1 MKQTILVMT
10 AVLGMALP
18 SGAVQDTNP
27 TFIPSA
33 GTASVSGVSARG
45 VNIERNGRYMAVDM
59 ILGLDALKVSSNR
72 AVVITPSLVNGADT
86 LDLPSV
92 GVYGRRRY
100 YYYLR
105 NGKSMLT
112 GPDELSYKASGRPE
126 NVVYN
131 QVVPYQDWMDGAQ
144 ISLRRR
150 EYGCC
155 NTLLGEERS
164 QLGLYAE
171 PEKPA
176 ENIAVIPVD
185 VYVTPPAGEPKVRSL
200 EGSAY
205 IDFRVDRTEIDP
217 TYRRNNMELGKIE
230 ATIDSVRN
238 DQDVTI
244 TGVWLKGYASPESP
258 YAHNR
263 ELAIGRTESLRRY
276 IRNLYHFDN
285 RLISTDYEAEDWAGL
300 RKYVEESD
308 LEHRSEILDIIDSNR
323 EPDNKEWRIKS
334 VYPEEYKILLRDCYP
349 ALRHTDYRISY
360 TVRSYGDIEEIR
372 RVMREH
378 PQNLSLNEFYRLAQ
392 TYEPGSP
399 EFTEVFETAV
409 RLYPGDATANLNA
422 ATAAISRGDTEAA
435 RRYLAKAG
443 DSPEAVYA
451 RGALA
456 VRTGD
461 YAEARRYLD
470 EARRLGVEAADE
482 TLRRVEAAGH

>member
-1 MKQTILVMT
+1 
-10 AVLGMALP
+10 MALP
-18 SGAVQDTNP
+18 SGAVQDSNP
-27 TFIPSA
+27 RFIPSDGSA
-33 GTASVSGVSARG
+33 PVSGVSVRG
-45 VNIERNGRYMAVDM
+45 LNLERNGRYMAVDM
-59 ILGLDALKVSSNR
+59 IIGLEKLEVSSSR

-105 NGKSMLT
+105 NSKSMLT
-112 GPDELSYKASGRPE
+112 GPDEFSYKASGRPE

-131 QVVPYQDWMDGAQ
+131 QVIPYQDWMDGAQ

-155 NTLLGEERS
+155 HTLLDE
-164 QLGLYAE
+164 QLSYLGSYAE
-171 PEKPA
+171 PE
-176 ENIAVIPVD
+176 ELVEELAVIPVD
-185 VYVTPPAGEPKVRSL
+185 VYVTPPAGEPKIRSL
-200 EGSAY
+200 EGSAF

-217 TYRRNNMELGKIE
+217 TYRRNSVELGKIE
-230 ATIDSVRN
+230 ATIDSVRH
-238 DQDVTI
+238 DPDVTI

-258 YAHNR
+258 YSHNR
-263 ELAIGRTESLRRY
+263 ELAIGRTDALRRY
-276 IRNLYHFDN
+276 IRNLYHFGN
-285 RLISTDYEAEDWAGL
+285 NIISTDYEAEDWAGL
-300 RKYVEESD
+300 RRYVEASD
-308 LEHRSEILDIIDSNR
+308 LEHRSEILAIIDSDR

-334 VYPEEYKILLRDCYP
+334 VYPAEYRILLRDCYP

-360 TVRSYGDIEEIR
+360 TVRSYSDVEEIR

-378 PQNLSLNEFYRLAQ
+378 PRNLSLNEFYQLAQ
-392 TYEPGSP
+392 TYEPGST

-435 RRYLAKAG
+435 RRYLVKAG
-443 DSPEAVYA
+443 DSPEAVYV

-461 YAEARRYLD
+461 YDEARRYL
-470 EARRLGVEAADE
+470 EQASRLGVKAADE
-482 TLRRVEAAGH
+482 TLRRLESAGH